1 MKFEWD
7 EEKAAT
13 NKAKHGVS
21 FEEACTAFSDPLFID
36 FYDPDHSEDEHRY
49 ILVGETQ
56 NGRLLL
62 VSYTERE
69 DSIRLISAR
78 EATKAERKA
87 YEQGGYGAER

>member
-13 NKAKHGVS
+13 NKAKHGIS
-21 FEEACTAFSDPLFID
+21 FEEACTVFSDPLFID

-56 NGRLLL
+56 KTGVCYRCPTRN
-62 VSYTERE
+62 ERTVF
-69 DSIRLISAR
+69 A
-78 EATKAERKA
+78 
-87 YEQGGYGAER
+87 